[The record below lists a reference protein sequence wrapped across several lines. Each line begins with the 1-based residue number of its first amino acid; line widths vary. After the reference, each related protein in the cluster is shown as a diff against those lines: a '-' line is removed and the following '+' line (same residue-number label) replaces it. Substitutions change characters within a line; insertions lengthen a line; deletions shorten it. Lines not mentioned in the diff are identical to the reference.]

1 MKFKTKKGRLFDI
14 PRIQLEKFPRED
26 ALCDKKGGDG
36 KWRKYSSQQVIE
48 ISEKVSLGLLKKGY
62 KRDDKIAIISYNRT
76 EWTLTD
82 LGILQVGAV
91 DVPMYPNMSED
102 NYRYI
107 FNDANVKAVFVEN
120 EDVYKKVANVLPDC
134 PSVKEVFSYDEVNGV
149 PLWNEVINAADES
162 LRPELEKIEKLIDP
176 EDLATIIYTSGTTG
190 EPKGVMLT
198 HYNIFSDVVQVS
210 DVEPHGKDD
219 RMLSFLPICHVFE
232 RAAVY
237 FYMYVG
243 GAVYFAESIDK
254 IADNIKEVKPNYF
267 TTVPRVMEKIFDKIM
282 EKGRELSG
290 IKKMIF
296 GWAVAVGNQFHP
308 KGENSAWYNF
318 KLAIARKLVFS
329 KWQEALGGEIKGIIS
344 GAAALQPRLGRIFN
358 AAGLTIKP
366 GYGLTE
372 TSPVL
377 TCNRFT
383 KGDWYIG
390 TVGIPLEEVQIKI
403 DENTGEILAKGPN
416 VTKGYYNRPEDTKKA
431 IDEEGWFHT
440 GDIGEWVEGRFLK
453 ITDRLKEVFKTSGGK
468 FVAPLPIENK
478 MKESNFIE
486 NIMVVGE
493 NRRFVSA
500 LIVPNFEFIKKWCKK
515 KCVEFTTCEEM
526 IHSDI
531 LKERIWQ
538 DIAKYNK
545 RFGKIQQIKK
555 FVLVPDEW
563 SVETGE
569 LTPTLKLKRRVILAK
584 YKDVIEEIYSD
595 TNLETHYK

>member
-1 MKFKTKKGRLFDI
+1 MELKVLKNRLFDI
-14 PRIQLEKFPRED
+14 PKYQLQHFPRED
-26 ALCDKKGGDG
+26 ALCDKKGGG
-36 KWRKYSSQQVIE
+36 NEWRKYSTQQIVE
-48 ISEKVSLGLLKKGY
+48 IADKVSLGLLKKGY
-62 KRDDKIAIISYNRT
+62 QPKDKLAIISYNRT
-76 EWTLTD
+76 EWTFVD
-82 LGILQVGAV
+82 LGILQIGAV
-91 DVPMYPNMSED
+91 DIPMYPNMSEE

-107 FNDANVKAVFVEN
+107 FNDAQVKAVFVEN
-120 EDVYKKVANVLPDC
+120 EDVYRKVKNVLPDC
-134 PSVKEVFSYDEVNGV
+134 PSVKEVYSFEKLEGVMHWSEVT
-149 PLWNEVINAADES
+149 EAADET
-162 LRPELEKIEKLIDP
+162 LRPKLEELEDAVDTQ
-176 EDLATIIYTSGTTG
+176 DLATIIYTSGTTG

-198 HYNIFSDVVQVS
+198 HYNILSDVVMVS
-210 DVEPHGKDD
+210 DVEPHNKDD
-219 RMLSFLPICHVFE
+219 RMLSFLPVCHIFE
-232 RAAVY
+232 RTAVY

-254 IADNIKEVKPNYF
+254 IGENIKEVQPNYF
-267 TTVPRVMEKIFDKIM
+267 TTVPRVIEKIFDKIM
-282 EKGRELSG
+282 QAGRELSG
-290 IKKMIF
+290 VKKMIF
-296 GWAVAVGNQFHP
+296 GWAVNLGNKYHP
-308 KGENSAWYNF
+308 KGENSLWYNIR
-318 KLAIARKLVFS
+318 LAVARKLVFS
-329 KWQEALGGEIKGIIS
+329 KWQEALGGQVKGIIS

-358 AAGLTIKP
+358 AAGLPIKP

-390 TVGIPLEEVQIKI
+390 TVGIPLKEVQIKI

-416 VTKGYYNRPEDTKKA
+416 VTKGYYNRPEDTKNA

-478 MKESNFIE
+478 MSESYFIE
-486 NIMVVGE
+486 NIMVIGE

-515 KCVEFTTCEEM
+515 KCVEFTTTDEM
-526 IHSDI
+526 IKSEV
-531 LKERIWQ
+531 LKKRIWQ
-538 DIAKYNK
+538 DIEKYNK
-545 RFGKIQQIKK
+545 RFGKVQQIKK
-555 FVLVPDEW
+555 FVLVPDVW

-569 LTPTLKLKRRVILAK
+569 LTPTLKLKRRVILEK
-584 YKDVIEEIYSD
+584 YKDVIEEIYAD

>member
-1 MKFKTKKGRLFDI
+1 MELKVLKNRLFDI
-14 PRIQLEKFPRED
+14 PKYQLQNHPRKD
-26 ALCDKKGGDG
+26 ALCDKKGGG
-36 KWRKYSSQQVIE
+36 EGWRKYSTEQIIE
-48 ISEKVSLGLLKKGY
+48 TADKVSLGLLKKGY
-62 KRDDKIAIISYNRT
+62 GPKDKIAIISYNRT
-76 EWTLTD
+76 EWTFTD
-82 LGILQVGAV
+82 LGILQIGAV
-91 DVPMYPNMSED
+91 DVPMYPNMSEE

-107 FNDANVKAVFVEN
+107 FNDAQVKAVFVEN
-120 EDVYKKVANVLPDC
+120 GDVYKKVANVMPDC
-134 PSVKEVFSYDEVNGV
+134 PTVQEVFSYDEVEGIS
-149 PLWNEVINAADES
+149 LWSEVTDAADES
-162 LRPELEKIEKLIDP
+162 IRPKLERIEDSIDTQ
-176 EDLATIIYTSGTTG
+176 DLATVIYTSGTTG

-198 HYNIFSDVVQVS
+198 HYNILSDVVMVS
-210 DVEPHGKDD
+210 NVEPHSKDD
-219 RMLSFLPICHVFE
+219 RMLSFLPVCHIFE
-232 RAAVY
+232 RTAIY

-243 GAVYFAESIDK
+243 GSVYFAESIEK
-254 IADNIKEVKPNYF
+254 IADNIKEVHPNYF

-282 EKGRELSG
+282 EVGRELTG

-296 GWAVAVGNQFHP
+296 GWAVALGNQFHP

-358 AAGLTIKP
+358 AAGLPTKS

-377 TCNRFT
+377 ACNRFT

-390 TVGIPLEEVQIKI
+390 TVGLPLEEVQIKI
-403 DENTGEILAKGPN
+403 DEEMGEILAKGPN
-416 VTKGYYNRPEDTKKA
+416 ITKGYYNRPEDTKKA

-453 ITDRLKEVFKTSGGK
+453 ITDRVKEVFKTSGGK

-478 MKESNFIE
+478 MKESYFIE

-515 KCVEFTTCEEM
+515 KCIELKTFGDM
-526 IHSDI
+526 IKSEV
-531 LKERIWQ
+531 LKKRIWE
-538 DIAKYNK
+538 DIDKYNQH
-545 RFGKIQQIKK
+545 FGKIQQIKK

-569 LTPTLKLKRRVILAK
+569 LTPTLKLKRRIILKK
-584 YKDVIEEIYSD
+584 YADVIEDIYAD